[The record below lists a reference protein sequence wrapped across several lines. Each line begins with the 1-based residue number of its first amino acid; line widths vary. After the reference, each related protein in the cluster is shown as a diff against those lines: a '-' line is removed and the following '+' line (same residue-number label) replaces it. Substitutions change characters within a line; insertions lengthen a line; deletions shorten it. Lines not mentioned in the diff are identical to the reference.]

1 MTHRG
6 IRHGPR
12 VQKRCWCGSG
22 RKEKNCHGRRP
33 MPAAAGVSVA
43 GKAVAAATVPADS
56 PILRAVTKAP
66 EMTVTPWGVPGE
78 EHKIIMAPVLK
89 DTAGPTDAD
98 IRGQQGKYRVQFL
111 LARPGYP
118 IRKEREH
125 KFIDDVVGT
134 SHIRVVKPE
143 AEREL
148 KDPDRIRLQLL
159 GKSYQIV
166 GVADKDGF
174 LGKLVC
180 ELDADSNQGA
190 ETEAYGSIAPFL
202 SAWSMNVDIPI
213 HVETIQVTNLT
224 THVSFLRAVTP
235 HFEMNFGGGTQPFF
249 LDEFCQYASIY
260 REGLNTNSAFYRFL
274 CFYKIIES
282 LIARRGKEAAAKKA
296 AGQDPRRAYET
307 IPEKREDVLPLLKRL
322 YPWRDA
328 WDQMAIMQIFPDEVL
343 GKKVTAIREKHFR
356 PLRLG
361 IAHALLSP
369 GEITVILDKMEYIQA
384 VNKWLPLCRI
394 CARWMLLSDFPRECS
409 LAMK

>member
-6 IRHGPR
+6 VRHGPG

-22 RKEKNCHGRRP
+22 RKEKNCHGRQP
-33 MPAAAGVSVA
+33 TPPAASASALGAGGA
-43 GKAVAAATVPADS
+43 PAQA
-56 PILRAVTKAP
+56 PALRAVTKTP
-66 EMTVTPWGVPGE
+66 DVTVSPWGVPGE
-78 EHKIIMAPVLK
+78 EHKIIVAPVLK
-89 DTAGPTDAD
+89 GTAGPTDAD

-134 SHIRVVKPE
+134 SHIRIVKPE
-143 AEREL
+143 AERGL
-148 KDPDRIRLQLL
+148 NDADRIVLQLL
-159 GKSYQIV
+159 GGNYQII
-166 GVADKDGF
+166 GLADKDGF

-180 ELDADSNQGA
+180 ELDANSNQAA
-190 ETEAYGSIAPFL
+190 EMEAYGSLAPFL

-213 HVETIQVTNLT
+213 HVETIQVTNLA
-224 THVSFLRAVTP
+224 THVSFLRVVTP

-282 LIARRGKEAAAKKA
+282 LIAKRGREAGARKA
-296 AGQDPRRAYET
+296 AGLDPRRAYER
-307 IPEKREDVLPLLKRL
+307 IPEKWEDILALLKRL
-322 YPWRDA
+322 YPWRDS
-328 WDQMAIMQIFPDEVL
+328 WDQMAIGQILPSEVL
-343 GKKVTAIREKHFR
+343 GQSVTAIRDRHFR

-361 IAHALLSP
+361 IAHALLDR
-369 GEITVILDKMEYIQA
+369 GEITVILDKMEYIQE

>member
-1 MTHRG
+1 MDG
-6 IRHGPR
+6 IGTSLDLRSAVGAEAE
-12 VQKRCWCGSG
+12 K
-22 RKEKNCHGRRP
+22 KEKNCHGRRP
-33 MPAAAGVSVA
+33 AVA
-43 GKAVAAATVPADS
+43 TAPAVAAGAH
-56 PILRAVTKAP
+56 LREVTKKP
-66 EMTVTPWGVPGE
+66 EVVVSPWGVPGE
-78 EHKIIMAPVLK
+78 EHKIIVAPIFK
-89 DTAGPTDAD
+89 GTPGPTQAD
-98 IRGQQGKYRVQFL
+98 IRGQRGKYRVQFL

-134 SHIRVVKPE
+134 SHIKIVKPE
-143 AEREL
+143 AERSL
-148 KDPDRIRLQLL
+148 NDADRIVLQLL
-159 GKSYQIV
+159 GKNYQII
-166 GVADKDGF
+166 GIADKDGL
-174 LGKLVC
+174 LGKLIC
-180 ELDADSNQGA
+180 ELDADSNQAA
-190 ETEAYGSIAPFL
+190 ETEAYGSLAPFL
-202 SAWSMNVDIPI
+202 SAWSMNVDVPI

-282 LIARRGKEAAAKKA
+282 LIGKRGREAKAKRL
-296 AGQDPRRAYET
+296 AGQDPRRSYEV
-307 IPEKREDVLPLLKRL
+307 IPEKSEDVLALLKRL
-322 YPWRDA
+322 YPWRDT
-328 WDQMAIMQIFPDEVL
+328 WDKMALAQIFPQEVI
-343 GKKVTAIREKHFR
+343 GEKVTAIRDKHFR

-361 IAHALLSP
+361 IAHALLDT

-394 CARWMLLSDFPRECS
+394 CARWMLLNDFPRECS

>member
-1 MTHRG
+1 MAYGWNRNQ
-6 IRHGPR
+6 PR
-12 VQKRCWCGSG
+12 PQKRCWCGSG
-22 RKEKNCHGRRP
+22 KKEKNCHGLRP
-33 MPAAAGVSVA
+33 PVAAAP
-43 GKAVAAATVPADS
+43 AVAAEAH
-56 PILRAVTKAP
+56 LREVTKKP
-66 EMTVTPWGVPGE
+66 EVTVSPWGVPGE

-89 DTAGPTDAD
+89 GTAGPTEAD
-98 IRGQQGKYRVQFL
+98 IRGQRGQYRVQFL

-134 SHIRVVKPE
+134 SHIRIVKPE
-143 AEREL
+143 AERGL
-148 KDPDRIRLQLL
+148 SDVDRIVLQLL
-159 GKSYQIV
+159 GKNYQII
-166 GVADKDGF
+166 GIADKDGF

-180 ELDADSNQGA
+180 ELDADSNQAA
-190 ETEAYGSIAPFL
+190 ETEAYGSLAPFL

-282 LIARRGKEAAAKKA
+282 VIGKRGREAKAKKL
-296 AGQDPRRAYET
+296 AGQDPRRSYEV
-307 IPEKREDVLPLLKRL
+307 IPEKPEDILALLKRL
-322 YPWRDA
+322 YPWRNT
-328 WDQMAIMQIFPDEVL
+328 WDQMALTQIFPPEVL
-343 GKKVTAIREKHFR
+343 GEKVTAIRDKHFR

-361 IAHALLSP
+361 IAHALLDT
-369 GEITVILDKMEYIQA
+369 GEITVVLDKMEYIQA

-394 CARWMLLSDFPRECS
+394 CARWMLLDDFPRECS
-409 LAMK
+409 IAMK